1 MTLPMEFS
9 LPGMA
14 EAERMTR
21 SPAWMS
27 TCLWVEKAI
36 RVRADMV
43 SPWLPV
49 VMMHTLFLGRLL
61 MWLTS
66 TSTPSGMLI

>member
-1 MTLPMEFS
+1 MEFS

-14 EAERMTR
+14 EAEMMTR
-21 SPAWMS
+21 SPGWMS
-27 TCLWVEKAI
+27 TCRWVEKAM

-61 MWLTS
+61 IVVQRPPAV
-66 TSTPSGMLI
+66 PSGTFI